1 MRVLLVG
8 EAPAR
13 GTSRPFEGNSGR
25 RLRELIGEEAF
36 GRLDLTNLY
45 KRPMPRDWWK
55 GSYFPAELARRK
67 AKRFELP
74 GGKSVVILLAGK
86 RVAKAFGVKARY
98 FEPCL
103 LRRRV
108 CYVVPHPSGVN
119 RWYNVETNHW
129 RAKQFFCAL
138 LLALEG
144 CQRPDG
150 DLDSREFALRAKRR
164 ARESGRV
171 FA

>member
-13 GTSRPFEGNSGR
+13 GTSRPFEGNSGV
-25 RLRELIGEEAF
+25 RLRELIGDEAF
-36 GRLDLTNLY
+36 GRLDLANLY
-45 KRPMPRDWWK
+45 KRPMPSDGWK
-55 GSYFPAELARRK
+55 GSHFPAVLARRQ
-67 AKRFELP
+67 AKQFGLP
-74 GGKSVVILLAGK
+74 GGKGVVVLLAGK
-86 RVAKAFGVKARY
+86 RVAKAFGVEARY

-119 RWYNVETNHW
+119 RWYNVEINRW

-138 LLALEG
+138 LLSLEG
-144 CQRPDG
+144 FERPDG
-150 DLDSREFALRAKRR
+150 DMDAREFTLRAKRQ

>member
-1 MRVLLVG
+1 MRALLVG

-13 GTSRPFEGNSGR
+13 GTSRPFEGNSGV

-36 GRLDLTNLY
+36 GRLDLANLY
-45 KRPMPRDWWK
+45 RRPMPRDGHK
-55 GSYFPAELARRK
+55 GSHFPVAGARRK
-67 AKRFELP
+67 AREFSLP
-74 GGKSVVILLAGK
+74 GGKGVVVLLAGQ
-86 RVAKAFGVKARY
+86 RVAKAFGVEARY

-119 RWYNVETNHW
+119 RWYNVEINRW
-129 RAKQFFCAL
+129 RAKRFFCAL

-150 DLDSREFALRAKRR
+150 CLDSREFALRAKRR
-164 ARESGRV
+164 AREAGRV